1 MKTFESKLYTEF
13 GDFQLI
19 HDTMG
24 IDSFDPSKSVMASI
38 YLKNGWYFPFAEHSD
53 NDESD
58 FMNKFFRSFDTLNPG
73 TDKVSFFISLE
84 PFEPK

>member
-1 MKTFESKLYTEF
+1 M
-13 GDFQLI
+13 D
-19 HDTMG
+19 
-24 IDSFDPSKSVMASI
+24 IDNFDSEKSVTLSI
-38 YLKNGWYFPFAEHSD
+38 NLENNWYFPFAEHTD
-53 NDESD
+53 TDDTD